1 MLSAV
6 LGFSLQ
12 LGNKSGSTRAT
23 SPLLPGADRQNGRN
37 GRNGNGNGN
46 GNGKNGP
53 PSSVNQEGNN
63 ISNHDEK

>member
-12 LGNKSGSTRAT
+12 LGNKSGSTWTT

-46 GNGKNGP
+46 GP